1 MSFQPILPF
10 SGYSGWSFLTRTI
23 ERQKD
28 AHTQSAPIKRATDYF
43 RENIEKATTAE
54 ALVKDR
60 RLLQVALGAF
70 GLEDDINAKAF
81 IRKVLEDGTIKSDAL
96 SSRLADKRYAQFAFT
111 FGYGNVGA
119 RVNLTG
125 FADQIIKRY
134 EDHQF
139 EVSVGEQDGAMR
151 QALNLETAIGDILGN
166 AKTTN
171 AQWYSVMGNP
181 SLRDMFQTALG
192 LPSSFA
198 SIDIDQQLTT
208 FKERSERV
216 FGTDRLADFVTPAKR
231 EELIRMFLV
240 RSEVASGNAG
250 YSPAQMALT
259 LLQG

>member
-1 MSFQPILPF
+1 MSFQPILPL
-10 SGYSGWSFLTRTI
+10 SGYGGWSFLNRTI

-28 AHTQSAPIKRATDYF
+28 AYTESAPIKRATDYF

-60 RLLQVALGAF
+60 RLLEVALGAF
-70 GLEDDINAKAF
+70 GLEEDINAKAF
-81 IRKVLEDGTIKSDAL
+81 IKKVLEDGTIKDNAL
-96 SSRLADKRYAQFAFT
+96 SSRLADKRYAQLAFT
-111 FGYGNVGA
+111 FGYGNIGA

-134 EDHQF
+134 ESHKF
-139 EVSVGEQDGAMR
+139 EVAVGEQDGPMR
-151 QALNLETAIGDILGN
+151 QALNFETAVGDILTN

-171 AQWYSVMGNP
+171 GQWYSLMGNP
-181 SLRDMFQTALG
+181 SLRSMFETALG

-198 SIDIDQQLTT
+198 AIDIDQQLTT

-216 FGTDRLADFVTPAKR
+216 FGTDRLADFTAPAKR
-231 EELIRMFLV
+231 EEMIRMFLV
-240 RSEVASGNAG
+240 RSEIASGTAG
-250 YSPAQMALT
+250 YSPAQMALA